1 MTKQECIE
9 VMSRNIKEALDSSC
23 RMISANSCNDCEFL
37 KYRKPGTDCQAMCI
51 AEALYMEDYR
61 KVPDGAVVLTKEDLN
76 LYAKDCIVGEITGLE
91 IINALIERAKRK
103 AAEARKVA
111 VKEFAEKMKEICV
124 KKRQFIDLDDN
135 GEEEYYFDGAVTIDE
150 IDKLLKEYEK

>member
-1 MTKQECIE
+1 MDKQYFCKTCG
-9 VMSRNIKEALDSSC
+9 KE
-23 RMISANSCNDCEFL
+23 ISAFENQFKNGRCFNC
-37 KYRKPGTDCQAMCI
+37 
-51 AEALYMEDYR
+51 AEKSYYDRVAEELQSDE
-61 KVPDGAVVLTKEDLN
+61 E
-76 LYAKDCIVGEITGLE
+76 
-91 IINALIERAKRK
+91 AKRK